1 MLDQI
6 TPIILTYNEAPNLRR
21 TLNAVRWAR
30 DIVVVDSFSDDT
42 TLTIAAEFRQV
53 RVFQRHFD
61 CHQDQW
67 NFALKETGITS
78 EWVLALDADY
88 VLTPESVEEMK
99 VLQPSAGV
107 NSYQARFVYCV
118 HGKPLRGSAYPPV
131 TVLYRRE
138 RATYQQDGHTQRV
151 VIDGAVGE
159 LHSPILHDDRK
170 PLTHWL
176 KSQDRYMRLEIDHL
190 RDKQRGARGM
200 EQGARLGRP
209 EIRDQKSEV
218 SRGQE
223 AGRREATP
231 SEVRDQRSELS
242 AQQGARTLGLPDRL
256 RKTRVLFPF
265 VIFFYCLFVKGGIRD
280 GWAGVYYAF
289 QRMLAEILLALY
301 LIEDDLK
308 PEVSGR
314 RSEVSGQWSDIRSQW
329 SDIGGQKSGIRR
341 LHRGGAEYAETESR

>member
-6 TPIILTYNEAPNLRR
+6 TPIVLTYNEAPNIRR
-21 TLNAVRWAR
+21 TLSALHWAR
-30 DIVVVDSFSDDT
+30 EIVLVDSFSDDA
-42 TLTIAAEFRQV
+42 TLTIASQVPHV
-53 RVFQRHFD
+53 RVFQRRFD

-78 EWVLALDADY
+78 EWVLAIDADY
-88 VLTPESVEEMK
+88 VLTPELVEELNA
-99 VLQPSAGV
+99 LQPPAGV
-107 NSYQARFVYCV
+107 NGYQARFVYCV

-138 RATYQQDGHTQRV
+138 RATYRQDGHTQRV
-151 VIDGAVGE
+151 VIDGDVREVHA
-159 LHSPILHDDRK
+159 PILHDDRK

-190 RDKQRGARGM
+190 REKQRGARGM
-200 EQGARLGRP
+200 EQGARLRRG
-209 EIRDQKSEV
+209 EI
-218 SRGQE
+218 
-223 AGRREATP
+223 
-231 SEVRDQRSELS
+231 RDQRSELS
-242 AQQGARTLGLPDRL
+242 TGEGARTEESSGALGLSDRL

-308 PEVSGR
+308 PEVSGQT
-314 RSEVSGQWSDIRSQW
+314 SEVSDQISEVRS
-329 SDIGGQKSGIRR
+329 RR
-341 LHRGGAEYAETESR
+341 SANS